1 MCPGVKNNYA
11 LLLKDRDDK
20 SRFDHQKAKLKKL
33 KLGQSTGRVFW
44 TAVRAQKWFMWD
56 GRCVLLCHVVLCYVI
71 LCNADVY
78 VHLHV
83 HLHLTFM
90 SCHVMSCYA
99 LYMYIDA
106 ERERHT
112 YAYICIYP
120 WDHTIYI
127 LDKQMTHLRVSD
139 WYIWPIPRPA
149 RPARRRRSNSTA
161 KRGLEAAPSWVGRL
175 RAAARCWQLGLG
187 SQFLWIVSG

>member
-1 MCPGVKNNYA
+1 MI
-11 LLLKDRDDK
+11 
-20 SRFDHQKAKLKKL
+20 
-33 KLGQSTGRVFW
+33 
-44 TAVRAQKWFMWD
+44 
-56 GRCVLLCHVVLCYVI
+56 HVGWQVCSVMSCCAMLCY
-71 LCNADVY
+71 LMQCWCSCSSSCSSSSY
-78 VHLHV
+78 VHV
-83 HLHLTFM
+83 M
-90 SCHVMSCYA
+90 SCHVMLCVIYV
-99 LYMYIDA
+99 YRRR